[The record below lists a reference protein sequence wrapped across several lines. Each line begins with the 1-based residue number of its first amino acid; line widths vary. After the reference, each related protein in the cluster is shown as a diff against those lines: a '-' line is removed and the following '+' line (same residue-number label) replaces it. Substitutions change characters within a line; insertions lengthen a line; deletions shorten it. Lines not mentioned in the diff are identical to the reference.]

1 MANDK
6 LRRRVASEAAR
17 LMYAREESQ
26 YFRAKM
32 KAARRIYSGELR
44 PGDLPSNRE
53 VRQQIHTFA
62 RRLQAD
68 RQTENLRQMRLAA
81 LRVMRIL
88 REFWPRLVGGA
99 LSGGAHP
106 GSAVKLHV
114 FSDSAEAVTAVLKAA
129 GLRCEVRQKQ
139 VCRGDT
145 EQICT
150 RIRSEDRFPFEL
162 TIDAASLASDVLKSS
177 ATGRALEQAS
187 IDELERL
194 IEQEHPNAP
203 PEPKGDKRGRESFVG
218 TNSSSFFW
226 RQHDKRLPT
235 PFVYDRFRA
244 YEMLLLPLEHV
255 KENPESH
262 PEGDVLYHSLQVFE
276 LARES
281 RPYDEEFLLAALLH
295 DVGKAI
301 DRRDHV
307 AAALEALEGLITP
320 RTAWLVEHHAEAL
333 ALRDGTL
340 GARSRRRLE
349 ASEDFEEL
357 LTLAECDALGRQT
370 GVLVPEVSEALACL
384 RQLAQECGE

>member
-1 MANDK
+1 
-6 LRRRVASEAAR
+6 
-17 LMYAREESQ
+17 
-26 YFRAKM
+26 
-32 KAARRIYSGELR
+32 
-44 PGDLPSNRE
+44 
-53 VRQQIHTFA
+53 
-62 RRLQAD
+62 
-68 RQTENLRQMRLAA
+68 
-81 LRVMRIL
+81 
-88 REFWPRLVGGA
+88 
-99 LSGGAHP
+99 
-106 GSAVKLHV
+106 
-114 FSDSAEAVTAVLKAA
+114 
-129 GLRCEVRQKQ
+129 
-139 VCRGDT
+139 
-145 EQICT
+145 
-150 RIRSEDRFPFEL
+150 
-162 TIDAASLASDVLKSS
+162 
-177 ATGRALEQAS
+177 
-187 IDELERL
+187 
-194 IEQEHPNAP
+194 
-203 PEPKGDKRGRESFVG
+203 
-218 TNSSSFFW
+218 
-226 RQHDKRLPT
+226 
-235 PFVYDRFRA
+235 
-244 YEMLLLPLEHV
+244 MLLLPLEHV